1 MKISD
6 KGIEFLFHIAEI
18 QTNFLHEQLEKIRE
32 FYLLRQFNLSKNREK
47 NLFIAKLTLN
57 DSKMDKSLG
66 EKFGEKI
73 INKVFKESKD
83 MAILK
88 F

>member
-6 KGIEFLFHIAEI
+6 KGIEFLFHITEI

-32 FYLLRQFNLSKNREK
+32 FYPLRQFNLRKNREK

-73 INKVFKESKD
+73 INYIFKESKD
-83 MAILK
+83 IAILK

>member
-6 KGIEFLFHIAEI
+6 RGIEFLFHLAEI

-32 FYLLRQFNLSKNREK
+32 FYPLRQFNLSKNREK
-47 NLFIAKLTLN
+47 NHFVAKLTLN

-66 EKFGEKI
+66 EKFG
-73 INKVFKESKD
+73 
-83 MAILK
+83 
-88 F
+88 